1 VIGIKLKNGRGI
13 RLTKKILF
21 VIPPIENSIL
31 TAPYGILSIISYIN
45 KDNQYDIK
53 VSTSN
58 LIKTLVDFSPD
69 YVGISVLFDSNFS
82 YLKNIAPTIKENLPN
97 CVLLVGG
104 GLATSMYDMLLKEIP
119 CIDFV
124 CYGEGEIPIKR
135 LLEGGSS
142 PAWVTKESLRN
153 NILPKHDFIEDL
165 DEIPIINF
173 DYIDLKKY
181 NNRSPAMTPKIPNK
195 VEMNIHT
202 SRGCPFNCIFCSNGK
217 IHGKKIRYMS
227 MEKVEET
234 INSYIKNGMNTLLI
248 EDDNFLINKDRA
260 LKILDLVSKYK
271 VNVIF
276 PNGLSVRGIND
287 DICKAFSKA
296 KVEVIPLAIESGSN
310 FVLREIMDKPLT
322 KEEIPKAVALL
333 RKYNIRVH
341 AFIIIGLPNELD
353 EHRLETLEFLIN
365 LGIDWVYIFIAIPI
379 TGSRLYDYCKEKGYL
394 IGNFSDYNTSVCNI
408 KAPGVNPTKIE
419 EYRQHMIILINF
431 VYNYNLLN
439 KKYSVCLP
447 YFLDASTKY
456 DHAIA
461 NYMVSKVSK
470 LLKGV

>member
-1 VIGIKLKNGRGI
+1 MLA
-13 RLTKKILF
+13 KKILF
-21 VIPPIENSIL
+21 VIPPNENSIL
-31 TAPYGILSIISYIN
+31 TAPYGILSIISYI

-53 VSTSN
+53 VSTSDD
-58 LIKTLVDFSPD
+58 LIKTLRDFSPN
-69 YVGISVLFDSNFS
+69 YVAVSVLFDSNFY
-82 YLKNIAPTIKENLPN
+82 YLKTIAPIIKETLPN
-97 CVLLVGG
+97 CVLVVGG
-104 GLATSMYDMLLKEIP
+104 GLATSMYDMLLKEIS
-119 CIDFV
+119 CIDVV
-124 CYGEGEIPIKR
+124 CYGEGEIPLKK
-135 LLEGGSS
+135 LLEGNSS
-142 PAWVTKESLRN
+142 PALVTKESIRN
-153 NILPKHDFIEDL
+153 NILPKYEFIEDL

-181 NNRSPAMTPKIPNK
+181 NNRSPAMTPKIANK

-202 SRGCPFNCIFCSNGK
+202 SRGCPFNCVFCSNGK

-227 MEKVEET
+227 IEKVEET

-287 DICKAFSKA
+287 DICKAFRKA
-296 KVEVIPLAIESGSN
+296 KIEVIPLAIESGSN

-333 RKYNIRVH
+333 RKYNIRIH

-365 LGIDWVYIFIAIPI
+365 LGIDWAYIFIAVPI

-394 IGNFSDYNTSVCNI
+394 IGNFSDYNTSICNI

-419 EYRQHMIILINF
+419 EYRQHMIMLINF

-439 KKYSVCLP
+439 KNYSICLP
-447 YFLDASTKY
+447 YFLEAFRKY
-456 DHAIA
+456 GHAIA
-461 NYMVSKVSK
+461 QYMVSKVK
-470 LLKGV
+470 RCLNEHRKN